1 MILPLISDNQ
11 EMLISLERIDV
22 DYRRC
27 DDEISKK
34 IADFIYNALPLL
46 APRVLEVFVRDI
58 ETEREHYFNM
68 GTVHGTIDNWDKVEK
83 ECVKLLKSEY
93 NIDSTLRG
101 LYTEFSW
108 SPEGLTYKYD
118 KEIEINDEDFSKLL
132 KGAFIYA
139 LPRHTYVV
147 GDTIAFI
154 KAHKDKL
161 HDDDK
166 SYILKRIIDRCE
178 RFKNEDENNSFHAFD
193 SHDVEQWKKLKEDLE

>member
-27 DDEISKK
+27 DDETSKK
-34 IADFIYNALPLL
+34 IANFIYNALPLL

-83 ECVKLLKSEY
+83 ESVKLLKLEY

-108 SPEGLTYKYD
+108 SPEGFTYKYD
-118 KEIEINDEDFSKLL
+118 KKIEINDEDFSKLL
-132 KGAFIYA
+132 KAAFIYA

-147 GDTIAFI
+147 GDTINFI
-154 KAHKDKL
+154 KTYKDKL
-161 HDDDK
+161 MTEDK
-166 SYILKRIIDRCE
+166 DYMLTRIRDRCK
-178 RFKNEDENNSFHAFD
+178 RFEGEDESDSFHAFD
-193 SHDVEQWKKLKEDLE
+193 LHDVEQWRKFEEELK